1 MEFEKLRDILVETL
15 GCDADKVTPEANMI
29 DDLEADSLDVMELMM
44 ALEEAFDVTIDDADV
59 AELKTVGDVANYIT
73 AHMQ

>member
-73 AHMQ
+73 ARMQ